1 MRDEHLRTQLI
12 VFGGKDF
19 PEEKKA
25 TRLTTFFR
33 KLYADDKTRQGI
45 I

>member
-12 VFGGKDF
+12 VFGGEDL

-25 TRLTTFFR
+25 TGKTTFSR
-33 KLYADDKTRQGI
+33 KFYADNETRQGI